1 MKRGLLF
8 SVLFFC
14 ISFLSVSQVAPKPT
28 PQDKAAEKEMLE
40 KSKNGF
46 TTQFVDMRILFV
58 DSLLKEFMSKKMN
71 MVFSD
76 ESKKELG
83 NRIYKYYVL
92 YTSRKDINDV
102 VRFEYTIR
110 PGGSFFYV
118 KDAIISGDL
127 DDMIKFYNLFW
138 EKSAKK
144 GDVKGGDVIISEYLK
159 DKISLSYNTTEK
171 QGFIK
176 IIP

>member
-1 MKRGLLF
+1 M
-8 SVLFFC
+8 
-14 ISFLSVSQVAPKPT
+14 
-28 PQDKAAEKEMLE
+28 
-40 KSKNGF
+40 N
-46 TTQFVDMRILFV
+46 
-58 DSLLKEFMSKKMN
+58 KKKN
-71 MVFSD
+71 MVHSE
-76 ESKKELG
+76 ESKKEQG

-102 VRFEYTIR
+102 VRFEYTVR

-118 KDAIISGDL
+118 KDVIVSGDL
-127 DDMIKFYNLFW
+127 DDMVKFYNQFW

-144 GDVKGGDVIISEYLK
+144 ADVKGGDVVLNEYLK

-176 IIP
+176 IVP